1 MRIAFTAEAESN
13 YLRQV
18 STNSTPVESK
28 ELYRQGTTKQQQ
40 QQQPMKDEGSMEETR
55 SLNQMTSNERI
66 GSSKM
71 TTPRQPSSA
80 SNLKRNHLSLLKQND
95 SRPNTR
101 NQSASAALVTTS
113 NRFHIGDPQSYRLT
127 PDMIA
132 NIFEDFFI

>member
-1 MRIAFTAEAESN
+1 MLFTAEAESN

-28 ELYRQGTTKQQQ
+28 ELYRQGTTK

-80 SNLKRNHLSLLKQND
+80 IESKTKS
-95 SRPNTR
+95 S
-101 NQSASAALVTTS
+101 
-113 NRFHIGDPQSYRLT
+113 
-127 PDMIA
+127 
-132 NIFEDFFI
+132 FIIKTER